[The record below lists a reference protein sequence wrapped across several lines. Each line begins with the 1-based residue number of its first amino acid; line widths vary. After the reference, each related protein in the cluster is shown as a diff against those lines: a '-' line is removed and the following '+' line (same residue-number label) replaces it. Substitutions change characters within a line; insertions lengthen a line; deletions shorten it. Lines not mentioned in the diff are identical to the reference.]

1 MSIDLTGLPPMD
13 VAGRLPRLRER
24 FGDAGI
30 DALVVTSQASIR
42 YLTGFT
48 GSAGMLLV
56 GPDTALLLTDGRY
69 RTQSAEQTAAAGVPA
84 DIEIGRPPEQREV
97 LGKAAG
103 AYARVGLEAEHV
115 SWAGQQALAGALG
128 AGPELVATTGLCEA
142 LRRVKDDGELAR
154 MQAAADVADAA
165 LAAVRPLLLG
175 GVTEAE
181 LALALD
187 HEMRRLGADDRAF
200 ETIVASGPNGAR
212 PHARPTGRRIGEG
225 DLVVV
230 DFGARVDGYCSDMT
244 RTLCIGEP
252 GSAVLGAVVE
262 VVAASQAAG
271 IGAVKAGVEA
281 AEVDRAC
288 REVIASAGWA
298 DVFVHGTGH
307 GVGLDVHE
315 APAVG
320 VTSTDTLEGSSVVT
334 VEPGV
339 YLPGHGGARIEDTV
353 VVTAEGCRALTRAGK
368 ELVVG

>member
-30 DALVVTSQASIR
+30 DAFVVTSQASIR

-225 DLVVV
+225 DLVVI
-230 DFGARVDGYCSDMT
+230 DFGALVDGYCSDMT
-244 RTLCIGEP
+244 RTLC
-252 GSAVLGAVVE
+252 
-262 VVAASQAAG
+262 
-271 IGAVKAGVEA
+271 
-281 AEVDRAC
+281 
-288 REVIASAGWA
+288 
-298 DVFVHGTGH
+298 
-307 GVGLDVHE
+307 
-315 APAVG
+315 
-320 VTSTDTLEGSSVVT
+320 
-334 VEPGV
+334 
-339 YLPGHGGARIEDTV
+339 
-353 VVTAEGCRALTRAGK
+353 
-368 ELVVG
+368 